1 MVEKPAPQV
10 FVLRLGSAAL
20 RSDESRV
27 RWVYAIQCADEEALR
42 RQFAQLGGEALGPH
56 EIQDILAALPSYTV
70 LAGAGEIQAAARRD
84 PGLRRALRAA
94 RESLRSQDTEL
105 SPTKRAPDRDKG
117 AV

>member
-1 MVEKPAPQV
+1 MVEKPAAQV
-10 FVLRLGSAAL
+10 YVLRLGSAVL
-20 RSDESRV
+20 KSGESRV
-27 RWVYAIQCADEEALR
+27 RWAYAIQCPDEEALR
-42 RQFAQLGGEALGPH
+42 RKFSQLGGEALGPS

-94 RESLRSQDTEL
+94 RESMRSEDSEH
-105 SPTKRAPDRDKG
+105 SPTKRTPDRDKG